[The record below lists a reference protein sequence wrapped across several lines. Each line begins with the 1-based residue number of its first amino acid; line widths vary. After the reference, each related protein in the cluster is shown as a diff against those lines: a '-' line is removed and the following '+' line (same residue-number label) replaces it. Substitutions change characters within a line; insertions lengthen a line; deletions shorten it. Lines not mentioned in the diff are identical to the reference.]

1 MKKSIRRGV
10 WAAPGTYRGIGQAM
24 ASTNRA
30 RKTNTKTNTRGSG
43 QRGGRRRAKPK
54 PDMNARW
61 SILLFGIGVL
71 VFALIVVPG
80 ASVWNWVRTNIL
92 FGVFGVGS
100 YVLAPMLLYIAV
112 LVACERPV
120 KGKLAKALLVLMLV
134 CGTFLIFSKTD
145 LTGLGFW
152 EGMAVLRSTGASE
165 WGLGGGMLGAVFG
178 WTLLLLCGRPG
189 ANILIVIF
197 MLMGLMLFTGVTPA
211 DIWYFFSGH
220 AGRMKDSMDR
230 RADARAQLREARA
243 QEAEQ
248 ARLAAEEEARRHPL
262 PAGDDVPPFDMDA
275 AAYEAARSGRKRRA
289 AIDIDIGGEAVSST
303 ELKEDEKP
311 VIGPGGTFGM
321 YPGKP
326 RQPRTAAPAGVPAP
340 SAPAAAAPGGYTAA
354 AGSRTVP
361 QEEEA
366 SAPVQPQQEPPVQES
381 AEDALASLVKKAAGP
396 APELVVDAND
406 QLTIAPAAGEG
417 ETGYDYP
424 PLSLFSK
431 PVSYTSC
438 SLLRA

>member
-1 MKKSIRRGV
+1 M
-10 WAAPGTYRGIGQAM
+10 
-24 ASTNRA
+24 
-30 RKTNTKTNTRGSG
+30 
-43 QRGGRRRAKPK
+43 
-54 PDMNARW
+54 
-61 SILLFGIGVL
+61 
-71 VFALIVVPG
+71 
-80 ASVWNWVRTNIL
+80 
-92 FGVFGVGS
+92 
-100 YVLAPMLLYIAV
+100 
-112 LVACERPV
+112 
-120 KGKLAKALLVLMLV
+120 
-134 CGTFLIFSKTD
+134 
-145 LTGLGFW
+145 
-152 EGMAVLRSTGASE
+152 
-165 WGLGGGMLGAVFG
+165 FG

-340 SAPAAAAPGGYTAA
+340 SAPAAAAPGGTPPRRAA
-354 AGSRTVP
+354 ALYRRRKKPPRPCSRSRSPLCRRARKTRWR
-361 QEEEA
+361 
-366 SAPVQPQQEPPVQES
+366 
-381 AEDALASLVKKAAGP
+381 AL
-396 APELVVDAND
+396 
-406 QLTIAPAAGEG
+406 
-417 ETGYDYP
+417 
-424 PLSLFSK
+424 
-431 PVSYTSC
+431 
-438 SLLRA
+438 

>member
-1 MKKSIRRGV
+1 MMPRPVRACRKGVQKHAAATVPTVQAERLVVQCTSISVQKCAKAMR
-10 WAAPGTYRGIGQAM
+10 AAHEKIHPAGRLGRAGYIQGYRTSYG
-24 ASTNRA
+24 
-30 RKTNTKTNTRGSG
+30 KTNTKTNTRGSG

-262 PAGDDVPPFDMDA
+262 PAGDDRHGCSGL
-275 AAYEAARSGRKRRA
+275 RSRA
-289 AIDIDIGGEAVSST
+289 
-303 ELKEDEKP
+303 
-311 VIGPGGTFGM
+311 
-321 YPGKP
+321 
-326 RQPRTAAPAGVPAP
+326 QRTQTPCGH
-340 SAPAAAAPGGYTAA
+340 
-354 AGSRTVP
+354 
-361 QEEEA
+361 
-366 SAPVQPQQEPPVQES
+366 
-381 AEDALASLVKKAAGP
+381 
-396 APELVVDAND
+396 
-406 QLTIAPAAGEG
+406 
-417 ETGYDYP
+417 
-424 PLSLFSK
+424 
-431 PVSYTSC
+431 
-438 SLLRA
+438 

>member
-1 MKKSIRRGV
+1 
-10 WAAPGTYRGIGQAM
+10 M

-262 PAGDDVPPFDMDA
+262 PAGDDVPPFGCSGL
-275 AAYEAARSGRKRRA
+275 RSRA
-289 AIDIDIGGEAVSST
+289 
-303 ELKEDEKP
+303 
-311 VIGPGGTFGM
+311 
-321 YPGKP
+321 
-326 RQPRTAAPAGVPAP
+326 QRTQTPCGH
-340 SAPAAAAPGGYTAA
+340 
-354 AGSRTVP
+354 
-361 QEEEA
+361 
-366 SAPVQPQQEPPVQES
+366 
-381 AEDALASLVKKAAGP
+381 
-396 APELVVDAND
+396 
-406 QLTIAPAAGEG
+406 
-417 ETGYDYP
+417 
-424 PLSLFSK
+424 
-431 PVSYTSC
+431 
-438 SLLRA
+438 

>member
-1 MKKSIRRGV
+1 
-10 WAAPGTYRGIGQAM
+10 M

-381 AEDALASLVKKAAGP
+381 AEDALASLVKKGGGPRAGACGGCQRPAYHSARRGRRRDGLRLSASEPFPQAAAHG
-396 APELVVDAND
+396 
-406 QLTIAPAAGEG
+406 
-417 ETGYDYP
+417 
-424 PLSLFSK
+424 
-431 PVSYTSC
+431 
-438 SLLRA
+438 